1 MNTIKNIAWLD
12 NGLWEYYTQELDRIL
27 CGTVG
32 PDEHKELAAIYS
44 HYDHEKKVLPIQLQE
59 YINAYL
65 KENSLD
71 LSSIA
76 FEKKDQY
83 FNLILIVCVRWKESR
98 GENRTN
104 AIGLISNLFDVNAG
118 SIFKIYDECKEK
130 ADEYISVM
138 PNMREISN
146 FLDKN
151 KS

>member
-12 NGLWEYYTQELDRIL
+12 NGLWEYYTQELDKIL

-32 PDEHKELAAIYS
+32 PDEHKELVAIYS

-71 LSSIA
+71 LSSAA

-104 AIGLISNLFDVNAG
+104 AIGLISNLFDVDAE

>member
-1 MNTIKNIAWLD
+1 
-12 NGLWEYYTQELDRIL
+12 
-27 CGTVG
+27 V
-32 PDEHKELAAIYS
+32 AIYS
-44 HYDHEKKVLPIQLQE
+44 HYDHEKKVFPIQLQE

-71 LSSIA
+71 FSSVA

-104 AIGLISNLFDVNAG
+104 AIGLISNLFDVDAE
-118 SIFKIYDECKEK
+118 SIFKIYDECKEN
-130 ADEYISVM
+130 ADQYISIM

-146 FLDKN
+146 FLDT
-151 KS
+151 SQS

>member
-32 PDEHKELAAIYS
+32 PDEHKELVAIYS

-71 LSSIA
+71 LSSVA

-83 FNLILIVCVRWKESR
+83 FNLILVVCVRWKESR

-104 AIGLISNLFDVNAG
+104 AIGLISNLFDVDAEF
-118 SIFKIYDECKEK
+118 IFKIYDECKEK

>member
-1 MNTIKNIAWLD
+1 MINIHNITWLD

-32 PDEHKELAAIYS
+32 LDEHKELAAIYS

-71 LSSIA
+71 LSSVA

-83 FNLILIVCVRWKESR
+83 FNLILVVCVRWKESR

-104 AIGLISNLFDVNAG
+104 AIGLISNLFDVDAE

>member
-1 MNTIKNIAWLD
+1 MKNIAWLD

-27 CGTVG
+27 CGTVES
-32 PDEHKELAAIYS
+32 DEHKELVSIYS
-44 HYDHEKKVLPIQLQE
+44 HYLQEEKIIPIQLQE
-59 YINAYL
+59 YINFYL

-71 LSSIA
+71 SSSRD
-76 FEKKDQY
+76 FNKKDEY
-83 FNLILIVCVRWKESR
+83 FNLILVVCVRWKESR
-98 GENRTN
+98 GDNRTN
-104 AIGLISNLFDVNAG
+104 AIGLIANLFDVSAE

>member
-32 PDEHKELAAIYS
+32 PDEHKELVAIYS

-59 YINAYL
+59 YINAHL

-83 FNLILIVCVRWKESR
+83 FNLILVVCVRWKESR

-104 AIGLISNLFDVNAG
+104 AIGLISNLFDVDAE

>member
-32 PDEHKELAAIYS
+32 PDEHKELVAIYS
-44 HYDHEKKVLPIQLQE
+44 HYDHEKKVFPIQLQE

-71 LSSIA
+71 LSSVA

-83 FNLILIVCVRWKESR
+83 FNLILVVCVRWKESR

>member
-1 MNTIKNIAWLD
+1 MTWLD

-27 CGTVG
+27 CGTVQS
-32 PDEHKELAAIYS
+32 DEHRELVSIYS
-44 HYDHEKKVLPIQLQE
+44 HYLQEEKIIPIQLQE
-59 YINAYL
+59 YINFYL
-65 KENSLD
+65 KENILD
-71 LSSIA
+71 PSSKG
-76 FEKKDQY
+76 FDKKNEY
-83 FNLILIVCVRWKESR
+83 FNLILVVCVRWKESR

-104 AIGLISNLFDVNAG
+104 AIGIISSLFDVDAE

>member
-1 MNTIKNIAWLD
+1 MNTIKNTAWLD

-32 PDEHKELAAIYS
+32 PDEHKELVAIYT

-71 LSSIA
+71 FSSVA

-104 AIGLISNLFDVNAG
+104 AIGLISNLFDVDAE
-118 SIFKIYDECKEK
+118 SIFKIYDEHKEK
-130 ADEYISVM
+130 ADEYISIM

-151 KS
+151 KN

>member
-1 MNTIKNIAWLD
+1 MNTIKNTAWLD

-32 PDEHKELAAIYS
+32 PDEHKELVAIYS
-44 HYDHEKKVLPIQLQE
+44 PYDHEKKVLPIQLQE

-71 LSSIA
+71 LSSVA

-83 FNLILIVCVRWKESR
+83 FNLILVVCVRWKESR

-104 AIGLISNLFDVNAG
+104 AIGLISNLFDVDAE

>member
-1 MNTIKNIAWLD
+1 MNTIKNTAWLD

-71 LSSIA
+71 LSSVA

-83 FNLILIVCVRWKESR
+83 FNLILVVCVRWKESR

-104 AIGLISNLFDVNAG
+104 AIGLISNLFDVDAE

>member
-32 PDEHKELAAIYS
+32 PDEHKELVAIYS

-71 LSSIA
+71 LSSVA

-83 FNLILIVCVRWKESR
+83 FNLILVVCVRWKESR

-104 AIGLISNLFDVNAG
+104 AIGLISNLFDVDAE

-146 FLDKN
+146 FLDT
-151 KS
+151 SQS